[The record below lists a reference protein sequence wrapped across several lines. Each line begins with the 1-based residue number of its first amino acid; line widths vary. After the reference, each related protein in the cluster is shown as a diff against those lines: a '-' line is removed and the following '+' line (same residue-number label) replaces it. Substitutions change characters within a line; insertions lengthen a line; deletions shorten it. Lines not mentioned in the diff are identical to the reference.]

1 MDVEHDFLPQKCEF
15 RRVNLQLVVGSEEN
29 ISAIQALARVIW
41 NDHYPSI
48 IGQDQVDYMLN
59 RFYSHGAMLE
69 QMQHGQ
75 QFSLVMLD
83 GVAVGFVAIEQR
95 GEGSYFLNK
104 FYIDTHCQRRGVG
117 RGVWELLLTN
127 LTSLCEMRLQVNRQ
141 NHKAINFYFKMGFV
155 IEQVADFDIGDGYFM
170 NDFVMLYQRK

>member
-69 QMQHGQ
+69 
-75 QFSLVMLD
+75 
-83 GVAVGFVAIEQR
+83 
-95 GEGSYFLNK
+95 
-104 FYIDTHCQRRGVG
+104 
-117 RGVWELLLTN
+117 
-127 LTSLCEMRLQVNRQ
+127 
-141 NHKAINFYFKMGFV
+141 
-155 IEQVADFDIGDGYFM
+155 
-170 NDFVMLYQRK
+170 